1 MHTAQ
6 KQSRVCTSRPAA
18 QRVTHS
24 HTHSL
29 RITANAVESRER
41 RVVHTHSTGDWVHR
55 VVSECAVY
63 SLSPVSTLSSRALS
77 GCGDYA
83 LWPMAMGGELSRG
96 RGALGESGV
105 GLAAPGRTLALVSAS
120 RATAITASKVS
131 AYRVTVQPWPWSLRR
146 FSRWTL
152 RLSLRLAGLLP
163 AAAAASSTGRRPTP
177 RRTAPGTAP

>member
-1 MHTAQ
+1 MKAPG
-6 KQSRVCTSRPAA
+6 RCTQHRIESVHIARPAA

-131 AYRVTVQPWPWSLRR
+131 AYSR
-146 FSRWTL
+146 FSSHRN
-152 RLSLRLAGLLP
+152 RPAGGNQSISKC
-163 AAAAASSTGRRPTP
+163 AREIGPTVSP
-177 RRTAPGTAP
+177 FLNVHGKFRDVSIKVT

>member
-6 KQSRVCTSRPAA
+6 NRECAHRETGSPACHS
-18 QRVTHS
+18 QS
-24 HTHSL
+24 HTLSPYN
-29 RITANAVESRER
+29 RERGRESREESR
-41 RVVHTHSTGDWVHR
+41 PHTHSTGDWVHR

-152 RLSLRLAGLLP
+152 RPSLLAGLLP

-177 RRTAPGTAP
+177 PRTAPGRAP